1 MKIVILDYATLG
13 YDLDLSGAK
22 QYGEVITYEKT
33 TQNEARERIAD
44 ADIVIVNKVKMV
56 REVLETA
63 KNLKLICETATGFDN
78 IDIDYCR
85 EKGILVANTPAY
97 SSSCVAQVTV
107 SMVCSLATHLRKYEN
122 SVASGDYTRAGNA
135 NLLVP
140 VYHELCGK
148 TWGIIGFGNIGR
160 AVGRVAEAFG
170 CKVLVNKRTAVDDYE
185 CVDLDTLLKNSDI
198 ITIHCPLNDQT
209 RGMIGEREIEM
220 MKNDVILVNV
230 ARGAIW
236 DESAIAKAI
245 LNGKIGAIGCDV
257 FTQEPIPAEHP
268 FSALLGLDNVS
279 LTPHMAWGSFES
291 RTRCFNTVLSNINS
305 YLKGEPTNI
314 VNK

>member
-22 QYGEVITYEKT
+22 KYGEVIAYEKT
-33 TQNEARERIAD
+33 AQNEARERVRE

-56 REVLETA
+56 REVLEDA
-63 KNLKLICETATGFDN
+63 KELKLICETATGFDN

-85 EKGILVANTPAY
+85 ERGILVANTPAY
-97 SSSCVAQVTV
+97 SSACVAQVTV
-107 SMVCSLATHLRKYEN
+107 SMVCSLATHLREYEH
-122 SVASGDYTRAGNA
+122 SVSSGEYTRAGNA

-160 AVGRVAEAFG
+160 AVGAVAEAFG
-170 CKVLVNKRTAVDDYE
+170 CRLLVNKRTPIEGYE

-198 ITIHCPLNDQT
+198 ITIHCPLNDKT
-209 RGMIGEREIEM
+209 RGMIGKRELDL
-220 MKNDVILVNV
+220 MKNDAILVNV

-236 DESAIAKAI
+236 DEGAVADAV
-245 LNGKIGAIGCDV
+245 LEGKIGAIGCDV
-257 FTQEPIPAEHP
+257 FSCEPIPEGHP
-268 FSALLGLDNVS
+268 FTRLFGLENVS

-291 RTRCFNTVLSNINS
+291 RTRCFNTVLSNIDA
-305 YLKGEPTNI
+305 YLKGAPTNI